1 MMVLRHHAAVVV
13 LLAGLATVC
22 ANRNTVMSNLDFVPV
37 HKRRLQDL
45 DGETKPES
53 INAKWQC
60 PAVAKEHQ
68 DTHNLYH
75 LRGVNLGRCCYKLLQ
90 FGLVNMSNA
99 GSCVLYA
106 CKCFVRVQ
114 KQSAWL

>member
-1 MMVLRHHAAVVV
+1 MQECTCRKGVFFRTAVWSLIFFVMVLRRHAAVAV

-45 DGETKPES
+45 DGEAKPES

-75 LRGVNLGRCCYKLLQ
+75 LRGVNLGR
-90 FGLVNMSNA
+90 
-99 GSCVLYA
+99 
-106 CKCFVRVQ
+106 
-114 KQSAWL
+114 

>member
-1 MMVLRHHAAVVV
+1 MVLRRNAGLAV

-37 HKRRLQDL
+37 HKRKLQDL
-45 DGETKPES
+45 DGDAKPES

-75 LRGVNLGRCCYKLLQ
+75 LRGVNLGR
-90 FGLVNMSNA
+90 
-99 GSCVLYA
+99 
-106 CKCFVRVQ
+106 
-114 KQSAWL
+114 